1 MPAPSKRNW
10 VFADSSTG
18 KKVTKQFE
26 TQEQAEAYADANS
39 NISLVRTG
47 PAMKNYATL
56 THEVKYGK
64 ISINKNL

>member
-1 MPAPSKRNW
+1 MPAPLKRNW

-26 TQEQAEAYADANS
+26 TQAQAEAHASANS
-39 NISLVRTG
+39 NLTLHRPG

-56 THEVKYGK
+56 TQVGNVTKV
-64 ISINKNL
+64 NKAS